1 MREGA
6 SFWDTV
12 FFNYA
17 YPLLKSS
24 MKEPIS
30 FEQYGELPERLLIK
44 YEEERIET
52 SIKQYIAK
60 DPSDRFAFMKG
71 LLAVNKGNFI
81 KFAAVRL
88 GLQFDE
94 FIFPFM
100 IATLIEWIQR
110 GEEESIESTLCMVA
124 FALTIPALQ
133 CLTHTVW
140 EYFCFQMI
148 EVGHRAHTSLKV
160 MLFRKNF
167 KMTGATNK
175 DFSSGEINNIIMSE
189 SNRIWDLIWQGPAY
203 LTCVVHL
210 LFASVICFQQVGWC
224 GLIVLVFSGLN
235 MLQQYI
241 RGKTE
246 KDVGEKKRGKTEQRN
261 LYINESFNNIKT
273 VKLFGWEQDFIEKID
288 QVYNEELALEDGMLY
303 RAKFYDMLGHMI
315 NCFMSVTVFSVYI
328 YLGNTLTLSQ
338 LTLTT
343 IMLERIRSRIER
355 SQHLYSTYFSTME
368 SMEKLWRFYT
378 APEG

>member
-1 MREGA
+1 MTETKTKEAAPIGKVFQGKHMREGA

-12 FFNYA
+12 FFSYA
-17 YPLLKSS
+17 WPLLQSS
-24 MKEPIS
+24 MKEPIQ

-44 YEEERIET
+44 HEEERIET

-71 LLAVNKGNFI
+71 LLAVNKNNFI
-81 KFAAVRL
+81 KFVSVRL
-88 GLQFDE
+88 GLQVDE
-94 FIFPFM
+94 FVFPFM
-100 IATLIEWIQR
+100 IAKLIEWIQS
-110 GEEESIESTLCMVA
+110 GEEESVESTLCMIA

-175 DFSSGEINNIIMSE
+175 DFTSGEINNIIMSE
-189 SNRIWDLIWQGPAY
+189 SNRIWDFIWQGPAY
-203 LTCVVHL
+203 LECLGHL
-210 LFASVICFQQVGWC
+210 LFASVICFQQIGWC

-288 QVYNEELALEDGMLY
+288 KVYNEELALEDGMLY

-343 IMLERIRSRIER
+343 IMLERIRGRI
-355 SQHLYSTYFSTME
+355 
-368 SMEKLWRFYT
+368 
-378 APEG
+378 G

>member
-1 MREGA
+1 
-6 SFWDTV
+6 
-12 FFNYA
+12 
-17 YPLLKSS
+17 
-24 MKEPIS
+24 
-30 FEQYGELPERLLIK
+30 
-44 YEEERIET
+44 
-52 SIKQYIAK
+52 
-60 DPSDRFAFMKG
+60 MKG

-94 FIFPFM
+94 FVFPFM
-100 IATLIEWIQR
+100 IAKLIEWIQS
-110 GEEESIESTLCMVA
+110 GEEESIESTLWMVGL
-124 FALTIPALQ
+124 ALTIPALQ
-133 CLTHTVW
+133 CISHTTW

-189 SNRIWDLIWQGPAY
+189 SNRIWDFIWSGPAY
-203 LTCVVHL
+203 LECVAHL
-210 LFASVICFQQVGWC
+210 LFASVICFQQIGWC

-235 MLQQYI
+235 ILLQYI

-288 QVYNEELALEDGMLY
+288 
-303 RAKFYDMLGHMI
+303 
-315 NCFMSVTVFSVYI
+315 
-328 YLGNTLTLSQ
+328 
-338 LTLTT
+338 
-343 IMLERIRSRIER
+343 
-355 SQHLYSTYFSTME
+355 
-368 SMEKLWRFYT
+368 
-378 APEG
+378 